1 MEHFQ
6 GAVKET
12 VQKKHAVQDR
22 IAQEQ
27 DKVLHIAHAHAVVDP
42 RTMVVHQQNAAI
54 ARTKDDSRRKGT
66 PAMMA
71 LRRFVRIADSTAIQQ
86 LARFLRHLLQRLR
99 IMRDGS
105 GVGKAAFKESM
116 AT

>member
-1 MEHFQ
+1 
-6 GAVKET
+6 
-12 VQKKHAVQDR
+12 
-22 IAQEQ
+22 
-27 DKVLHIAHAHAVVDP
+27 
-42 RTMVVHQQNAAI
+42 
-54 ARTKDDSRRKGT
+54 
-66 PAMMA
+66 MMA

-105 GVGKAAFKESM
+105 GVGKTAFKESM